1 MRWGVHDLLAF
12 GDGAVLR
19 WKALACIN
27 PVGRRRTPHRWWL
40 FPRSIPPVRVRA
52 LWSVGRLVIA
62 YWNITSPTMKA
73 INSNTSNA
81 PMM

>member
-1 MRWGVHDLLAF
+1 
-12 GDGAVLR
+12 
-19 WKALACIN
+19 
-27 PVGRRRTPHRWWL
+27 
-40 FPRSIPPVRVRA
+40 VRA